1 MPADRDSRL
10 RVIAA
15 GLLAACSLAAA
26 GCGSGGDD
34 GPTIDASTAADTE
47 IAEALVAELERAEE
61 PIDLQALPGKALTE
75 IAPITDNLGEMIDVT
90 EGITVDSGR
99 VTVATSLEDGS
110 EEADVTAI
118 LICGAA
124 LRSGA
129 SEGATVLG
137 SGDVEL
143 RACEGADR
151 NYP

>member
-1 MPADRDSRL
+1 MSARR
-10 RVIAA
+10 RTHAIAA
-15 GLLAACSLAAA
+15 GILVAGCLAAA
-26 GCGSGGDD
+26 GCGSETSD
-34 GPTIDASTAADTE
+34 GPQIEASAPSDSE
-47 IAEALVAELERAEE
+47 IADALVADLEQAEE

-90 EGITVDSGR
+90 ESITVDSGR
-99 VTVATSLEDGS
+99 VTVGTSLEPG

-129 SEGATVLG
+129 TAGSSVLG
-137 SGDVEL
+137 ADDIEL
-143 RACEGADR
+143 RACQGADR